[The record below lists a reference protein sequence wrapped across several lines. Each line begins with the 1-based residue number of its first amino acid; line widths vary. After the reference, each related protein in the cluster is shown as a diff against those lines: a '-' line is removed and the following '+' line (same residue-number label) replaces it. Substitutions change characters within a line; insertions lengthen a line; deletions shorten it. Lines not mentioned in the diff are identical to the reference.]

1 MKLTKKVKIAFF
13 PSVFLPL
20 MILLFSLLCIWK
32 VNGTLINEIHR
43 GIDIFISPTRA
54 VNELTRE
61 EFNEIQINAVKDE
74 VCFESITYLEEMN
87 EKLLEKNSF
96 LLVRKENKIAFCGVK
111 KLDDKFISMLPKFGA
126 TSSDIDGGLF
136 VDSPKPYLI
145 KQQDFHYSDDSEGTI
160 FIVTDVSSVL
170 PKAKVIFFR
179 LVFLIAAVVLFSST
193 ILSYMIYHEILTP
206 LKVLKEA
213 TQRIKEGDLDTPIK
227 TNRCDEIVEV
237 FDSFDEMRIK
247 LKETVDLK
255 LKYEQDNR
263 ELISNISHDLKTP
276 ITAIKGYIEGIKD
289 GVADTP
295 EKMEK
300 YIRIIYNKA
309 TEMDGLINELALYTQ
324 LDHSSIPYNFIKIN
338 VEEYFKDCVDEISAD
353 LDNHKIGFTF
363 LNYSDKDCNIIIDP
377 EQMKR
382 VINNLISN
390 AVKYNDK
397 EKGQIT
403 MRIEERED
411 TLLIAIED
419 NGKGIAPKDLP
430 HVFDRTY
437 RGDAS
442 RNSTQGGSGLGLSIA
457 KKIIEEHGG
466 TIWATSKEEVGT
478 TISFE
483 IRKVKGEQDSE

>member
-1 MKLTKKVKIAFF
+1 
-13 PSVFLPL
+13 
-20 MILLFSLLCIWK
+20 
-32 VNGTLINEIHR
+32 
-43 GIDIFISPTRA
+43 
-54 VNELTRE
+54 
-61 EFNEIQINAVKDE
+61 
-74 VCFESITYLEEMN
+74 
-87 EKLLEKNSF
+87 
-96 LLVRKENKIAFCGVK
+96 
-111 KLDDKFISMLPKFGA
+111 
-126 TSSDIDGGLF
+126 
-136 VDSPKPYLI
+136 
-145 KQQDFHYSDDSEGTI
+145 
-160 FIVTDVSSVL
+160 
-170 PKAKVIFFR
+170 
-179 LVFLIAAVVLFSST
+179 
-193 ILSYMIYHEILTP
+193 
-206 LKVLKEA
+206 
-213 TQRIKEGDLDTPIK
+213 
-227 TNRCDEIVEV
+227 
-237 FDSFDEMRIK
+237 
-247 LKETVDLK
+247 
-255 LKYEQDNR
+255 
-263 ELISNISHDLKTP
+263 
-276 ITAIKGYIEGIKD
+276 
-289 GVADTP
+289 
-295 EKMEK
+295 
-300 YIRIIYNKA
+300 
-309 TEMDGLINELALYTQ
+309 MDGLINELALYTQ

-457 KKIIEEHGG
+457 KKIILEHGG
-466 TIWATSKEEVGT
+466 TIWATSKEKVGT